1 MNGDCLAMDTNSIDT
16 NFNKIEESL
25 LEGTAKLNFSSLK
38 FYASYLKESFF
49 KVEKEKIYKVTE
61 VLAHDSRKNV
71 QALADSLNKFL
82 LKQENEINRVKEM
95 YSFDRSFG
103 NYIYLAGV
111 DEVGRGPLAGPIAAA
126 SVVLNLKYKEDTDL
140 ILGIKDSKKLS
151 PKHREELAE
160 IIKERTIAY
169 NIALINNNEIDE
181 RGIAWCNN
189 EVLRRAVK
197 GLKVPPDIA
206 LSDGYAVKNLNIH
219 NEFII
224 KGDAKSAS
232 IACASIIAKVYRDN
246 LMKEYSKLYP
256 LYGFDNNA
264 GYGTNEHVKAI
275 KEYGV
280 CKIHRMSFLKNII

>member
-1 MNGDCLAMDTNSIDT
+1 MNGDYLIMDKDID
-16 NFNKIEESL
+16 FNEIEESL
-25 LEGTAKLNFSSLK
+25 IDGTAKLSFSSLK
-38 FYASYLKESFF
+38 LYVTHLQENFF
-49 KVEKEKIYKVTE
+49 NVEKEKICKIAE
-61 VLAHDSRKNV
+61 CLSNDSRKNI
-71 QALADSLNKFL
+71 QRLAESLNKFFV
-82 LKQENEINRVKEM
+82 KKENEINRVKEM
-95 YSFDRSFG
+95 YSFDKSFG
-103 NYIYLAGV
+103 NYIFVAGV

-126 SVVLNLKYKEDTDL
+126 SVVLRLKYKEDTEL

-160 IIKERTIAY
+160 IIKERSIAY

-189 EVLRRAVK
+189 EVLRRAVI

-206 LSDGYAVKNLNIH
+206 LSDGYAVKNLDIH

-246 LMKEYSKLYP
+246 LMKEYSKQYP
-256 LYGFDNNA
+256 QYGFDNNA
-264 GYGTNEHVKAI
+264 GYGTNEHVEAI
-275 KEYGV
+275 KKYGV
-280 CKIHRMSFLKNII
+280 CKIHRMSFLKNILK